1 MIYLILYSILIILC
15 LWDIIKPFSPKQSN
29 VVLWGVLIVFTLFR
43 GLRWCTGTDWDQFYI
58 DYGLAN
64 FSNIFSFS
72 RYAGTSEVLEPGY
85 VFSNAVFN
93 IFVPYTGY
101 LLAFNFVL
109 LLLLKKSVTKLLRNY
124 RVFCFCF
131 LLITAAF
138 FPNRQEMANAIMIF
152 SLTFFLE
159 KNWKKFCIAAIIAF
173 SIHKSA
179 LVMVMLFLLFNLKTY
194 VASPILIGVFLSS
207 YVIDLPFIR
216 VFIDKVRPFF
226 IMINS
231 NYEHSIDIYSNII
244 SDGAKFNLSS
254 FILNIVM
261 IVIFCHFRD
270 KCGKDKANPRI
281 NFLLNVFVFYLFG
294 LRLFQN
300 IGMTYFVRIMKYFYF
315 ADAFLFAHLF
325 ANLFIDQQR
334 KKKILKVLFISFVL
348 FLTINRF
355 LASCHVWTGC
365 NFPYHSVLE
374 GINNIPRNIA
384 DTFEVKMLFK

>member
-1 MIYLILYSILIILC
+1 MIYLILYSLLIILC
-15 LWDIIKPFSPKQSN
+15 LWDIIRPFSLKQSN

-43 GLRWCTGTDWDQFYI
+43 GLRWCTGTDWNQFYT

-64 FSNIFSFS
+64 FDNIFSFS
-72 RYAGTSEVLEPGY
+72 RYASTSEILEPGY
-85 VFSNAVFN
+85 VFTNAVFN
-93 IFVPYTGY
+93 IFFPYTGY
-101 LLAFNFVL
+101 LLAFNFIL

-138 FPNRQEMANAIMIF
+138 FPNRQEMANSIMIF

-159 KNWKKFCIAAIIAF
+159 KKWKEFCIAAIIAF

-179 LVMVMLFLLFNLKTY
+179 LVMVLLFMLFNLKTY
-194 VASPILIGVFLSS
+194 VSSPILIGVFLSS

-216 VFIDKVRPFF
+216 IFIDKVRPFF

-254 FILNIVM
+254 FVLNIMM
-261 IVIFCHFRD
+261 IVIFCRFRD
-270 KCGKDKANPRI
+270 KCGKDKADLKI

-315 ADAFLFAHLF
+315 ADAFLFAQLF
-325 ANLFIDQQR
+325 TNLFVNQKQ
-334 KKKILKVLFISFVL
+334 KKNLLKMFFISFIL

-355 LASCHVWTGC
+355 LASCQVWTGC

-374 GINNIPRNIA
+374 GVSNISRNIFE
-384 DTFEVKMLFK
+384 TFDKKMLLN